1 MKFTELKLKIKLASK
16 KGQIML
22 MSVLTLGAVMLG
34 ATAISGL
41 LVVYQIRMSSDA
53 ASSAKAVFASDAG
66 IDWALY
72 QFLKPESASSRQPPV
87 FSNRARFEVICK
99 DSSGNV
105 AQCTDPGVSSI
116 KSNGFYG
123 LISRA
128 FELGL

>member
-16 KGQIML
+16 KGQVML
-22 MSVLTLGAVMLG
+22 MSILTLGAVMLG

-41 LVVYQIRMSSDA
+41 LVVYQIRTSSDA

-72 QFLKPESASSRQPPV
+72 QFLKPASATPDKQPV
-87 FSNRARFEVICK
+87 FSNGARFELVCK
-99 DSSGNV
+99 DSSGAEKSCN
-105 AQCTDPGVSSI
+105 DPSVSSI
-116 KSNGFYG
+116 RSNGFYG
-123 LISRA
+123 VISRV